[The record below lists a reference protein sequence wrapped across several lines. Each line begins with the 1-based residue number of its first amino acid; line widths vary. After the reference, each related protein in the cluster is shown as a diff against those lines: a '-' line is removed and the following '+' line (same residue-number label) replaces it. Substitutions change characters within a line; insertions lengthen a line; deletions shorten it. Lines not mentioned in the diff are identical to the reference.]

1 MTAETARDTPPRNAS
16 QTAALWLLTAIALA
30 TGGFLLYTAWAGPY
44 PALIQR
50 SVMLGAALALVFLGR
65 IVAADRAGVLAG
77 LWVTAMWAMVA
88 ASLFACGFV
97 VLNYQA
103 IAESE
108 GRFGPFEVWL
118 GTVLIAVL
126 LVASWLCFGPA
137 LGIVAGLFL
146 LYALYGRE
154 MPDLIAHR
162 GLTWRSL
169 ASSNLLTNRG
179 ILGLPLGVVTDVIVY
194 FLIFSAF
201 LAATGASN
209 VFIRLAQALVGGLR
223 GGPAKIAVVGSGLM
237 GTVSGSAVANVAASG
252 TFTIPM
258 MRHAGYER
266 RFSGAVE
273 AVASSGGQLMPPVMG
288 AAVFIMADMLGTGYG
303 TIMLAALVPALIYY
317 ANLFLVVDLEAG
329 RLGLRGSAADRRE
342 RASGVLRQSGFLLLP
357 LAVLFALVLMQY
369 SPRYAAL
376 VAIGVLLVL
385 SLFRR
390 DTRLTPLRMAEA
402 LIDGMRATA
411 PIAVAVAVAGIVVGV
426 VETTGVGINLSA
438 ALSRTAG
445 DSLMLLLFLTMISS
459 IVLGMGLPTVACYII
474 LALIIAPILIRLG
487 VPPISAHLF
496 VFYFGILSAIT
507 PPVALASF
515 AAAGISGSSPLKTSL
530 TSLKLALP
538 AFFMPY
544 LFVLQPEL
552 LFQGQFWPMLGP
564 VASSAVAIFGI
575 SVASIGH
582 FRGAVGLPR
591 RGLFL
596 LGGCMVFAPAP
607 LIALPGAAL
616 VALAVGIGELAR
628 RKTDPGPDSGPGS
641 GSDSGPDPGPKPQ
654 TPS

>member
-1 MTAETARDTPPRNAS
+1 MTAVPGPERTLS
-16 QTAALWLLTAIALA
+16 QSLAVWILTAIALSA
-30 TGGFLLYTAWAGPY
+30 GTFLLYTAWTGPY

-50 SVMLGAALALVFLGR
+50 SIMLGTALALVFLGR
-65 IVAADRAGVLAG
+65 IAMTEPAGIFSK
-77 LWVTAMWAMVA
+77 LWVAVLWVMALTGLGICA
-88 ASLFACGFV
+88 FV
-97 VLNYQA
+97 VINYQA

-108 GRFGPFEVWL
+108 GRYGPFEVIL
-118 GTVLIAVL
+118 GTILIVVL
-126 LVASWLCFGPA
+126 LTASWLSFGPA
-137 LGIVAGLFL
+137 LGVVAILFL

-162 GLTWRSL
+162 GLNWRAL
-169 ASSNLLTNRG
+169 ASSNLLTTRG
-179 ILGLPLGVVTDVIVY
+179 IFGLPLGVVADVIVY

-237 GTVSGSAVANVAASG
+237 GTISGSAVANVAASG

-258 MRHAGYER
+258 MRHAGYRR
-266 RFSGAVE
+266 RFAGAVE

-303 TIMLAALVPALIYY
+303 TIMLAALVPALIFY

-329 RLGLRGSAADRRE
+329 RLGLRGSAAERRE
-342 RASGVLRQSGFLLLP
+342 RAWTVMRQSGFLLIP
-357 LAVLFALVLMQY
+357 LGVLFSLVMMQY

-376 VAIGVLLVL
+376 VALGVLLAL
-385 SLFRR
+385 SLLTRA
-390 DTRLTPLRMAEA
+390 TRLTPWLMAEA
-402 LIDGMRATA
+402 LVDGMRATA

-438 ALSRTAG
+438 ALSRVAG
-445 DSLMLLLFLTMISS
+445 DSLLLLLVLTMIAS
-459 IVLGMGLPTVACYII
+459 IILGMGLPTVACYII

-515 AAAGISGSSPLKTSL
+515 AAAGISGSSPLRTSV

-552 LFQGQFWPMLGP
+552 LFQGELLPMLAP
-564 VASSAVAIFGI
+564 VASALIAIVGI
-575 SVASIGH
+575 SAATIGH
-582 FRGAVGLPR
+582 FRGHVSLPR
-591 RGLFL
+591 RALFL
-596 LGGCMVFAPAP
+596 LGGCMVFAPNYA
-607 LIALPGAAL
+607 IAIPGAAL
-616 VALAVGIGELAR
+616 IALAIGIGEMAR
-628 RKTDPGPDSGPGS
+628 RNAPHELPQSGEDAENKS
-641 GSDSGPDPGPKPQ
+641 SS
-654 TPS
+654 